1 MYMFVCICLNEFHRF
16 RCCLFRYAEVSIQ
29 DDYVRDENVHDAYV
43 ELNQLS
49 DFGLAKWVTPTGLQ
63 ITSTNVAGTFGYLVP
78 EYFTHGKFMEKID
91 VYAFGVVLL
100 ELLTGR
106 KPISNGHPKGEESL
120 VMWANPVL
128 NSGKFSR
135 LLDPIL
141 GVDYDVDQMECM
153 ALAAMLCIR
162 RVPRARPQITIA
174 YKCYLEALYIQPTF
188 GIFYSNL
195 AGLFMESGDLS
206 RAHQYYK
213 AFGMAAEAIVC
224 YQRTLQSKPDYA
236 MAYGN
241 LASVYDEQGN
251 LDIATVNFNGE
262 TYESPN
268 YCTTLRQAEHSAA
281 GVALN
286 ALMSRVSS
294 NALAGRILV
303 RFCGF

>member
-1 MYMFVCICLNEFHRF
+1 
-16 RCCLFRYAEVSIQ
+16 
-29 DDYVRDENVHDAYV
+29 
-43 ELNQLS
+43 
-49 DFGLAKWVTPTGLQ
+49 
-63 ITSTNVAGTFGYLVP
+63 
-78 EYFTHGKFMEKID
+78 MEKID

-162 RVPRARPQITIA
+162 RVPRARPQITIIRNRIEMYPYSLDAWSNLGSAYMRKGRLTEAAQCCRQALSLNPHLADTQLLEAYA

>member
-162 RVPRARPQITIA
+162 RVPRARPQITIIRNRIEMYPYSLDAWSNLGSA
-174 YKCYLEALYIQPTF
+174 YMRKGRLTEAAQCCRQALSLNPHLADTQLLEAYVRHTSATWRHSIYNRL
-188 GIFYSNL
+188 L
-195 AGLFMESGDLS
+195 AFSILILL
-206 RAHQYYK
+206 
-213 AFGMAAEAIVC
+213 AF
-224 YQRTLQSKPDYA
+224 SWS
-236 MAYGN
+236 
-241 LASVYDEQGN
+241 LA
-251 LDIATVNFNGE
+251 
-262 TYESPN
+262 
-268 YCTTLRQAEHSAA
+268 
-281 GVALN
+281 
-286 ALMSRVSS
+286 
-294 NALAGRILV
+294 ILV
-303 RFCGF
+303 GHISITRLLEWLLKLSSVISELFNPNQIMLWLMGI

>member
-1 MYMFVCICLNEFHRF
+1 
-16 RCCLFRYAEVSIQ
+16 
-29 DDYVRDENVHDAYV
+29 
-43 ELNQLS
+43 
-49 DFGLAKWVTPTGLQ
+49 
-63 ITSTNVAGTFGYLVP
+63 
-78 EYFTHGKFMEKID
+78 MEKID

-224 YQRTLQSKPDYA
+224 YRLSYLPSDYCCDSSS
-236 MAYGN
+236 MGFDVVCFVMQK
-241 LASVYDEQGN
+241 LVYKM
-251 LDIATVNFNGE
+251 TMCVTKMFMM
-262 TYESPN
+262 P
-268 YCTTLRQAEHSAA
+268 
-281 GVALN
+281 
-286 ALMSRVSS
+286 MSS
-294 NALAGRILV
+294 
-303 RFCGF
+303 